1 MKEILDY
8 NNFSS
13 LYESKKYEELRS
25 VKKTWGGEYII
36 DVSDYQKDGNKPLK
50 GFILIGKDS
59 GKAIALTY
67 LNSDGSEAKYLWVP
81 YFGAFINRNIRGG
94 ISSIKITPY
103 KNWLSQPENE
113 SKLEEFL
120 NGFAESLEKEKTENQ
135 NRISLQAQKDL
146 DLILDMYGIDSQ
158 IKKFG
163 KGEFENEW
171 RAELDNGFIVIIKK
185 RSPEDLV
192 GEFRIYPKEKS
203 EIPFIEI
210 NTEKNREGFNFRRE
224 GGPLIHRNISMTDLK
239 TDPVALYLFK
249 NITGIQEY
257 EDEKSLLD
265 YFISL
270 LKSQDKDYLMSD
282 DHRYYKIGE
291 SQKKEINL
299 VSDLLGDFL
308 TSNKIEEIYN
318 KNKK

>member
-8 NNFSS
+8 SNFSS

-36 DVSDYQKDGNKPLK
+36 DVNDYQKEGNKPLK

-158 IKKFG
+158 IEKFG

-224 GGPLIHRNISMTDLK
+224 GEPLIYRNISMTDLK